1 MLDQRTLGRS
11 GGNVVIGAR
20 KWLKGAFGSGG
31 SPVRSAVVSAGTALE
46 YGLYGLLYRR
56 SQPQLADAEVR
67 SWVSAVREN
76 GYHVVPDF
84 LDQDTC
90 RSYRDEIDRVARE
103 YPRFVHHESDERIFG
118 IERGSALLRRFG
130 EDERLLSVA
139 EGVLEEPATNAF
151 MLGARLDY
159 SPGNKGSGEGWHR
172 DSCFRQFKAIVYLTD
187 VEEGN
192 GPFQYIQDSEKLRV
206 WLSDVFRARLGYAQN
221 RFTEDE
227 AGRLLEGQPERLHT
241 FLGKAGTLLLAN
253 VSGIHRGQPI
263 QRGTRYSLFNYYFPT
278 HRVNERLLRHF
289 EPFLVVNPC

>member
-1 MLDQRTLGRS
+1 MLDQDTGRS
-11 GGNVVIGAR
+11 DGDVVIGAR
-20 KWLKGAFGSGG
+20 KWLKGALGPGG
-31 SPVRSAVVSAGTALE
+31 SPVRSAIVSAGTSLE

-90 RSYRDEIDRVARE
+90 RSYCDEIDRIARK
-103 YPRFVHHESDERIFG
+103 YPHFVQQKSDERIFG
-118 IERGSALLRRFG
+118 IERGSALLQRFG
-130 EDERLLSVA
+130 EDERLLAVA
-139 EGVLEEPATNAF
+139 EGVLEERATNAF
-151 MLGARLDY
+151 MLGAKLDY
-159 SPGNKGSGEGWHR
+159 SSGNKGSGEGWHR
-172 DSCFRQFKAIVYLTD
+172 DSCFRQFKAIVYLRD
-187 VEEGN
+187 VDEGN
-192 GPFQYIQDSEKLRV
+192 GPFQYIQNSEKLRV

-227 AGRLLEGQPERLHT
+227 VGRLIEGQPERLLT
-241 FLGKAGTLLLAN
+241 FPGKAGTLLLAD

-278 HRVNERLLRHF
+278 RRVNERLLQHF
-289 EPFLVVNPC
+289 GPFLVVNP